1 MITLAQLFRPADFVR
16 KEVRM
21 NRLLSSLVSFSLI
34 TMAALL
40 FCCDVS
46 GQAAPAVQTV
56 VPCPQDSGSG
66 RPTLRRRQP
75 TPDNSTP
82 PEVVQTQVTAE
93 SVDSGPTA
101 AGSSSGN
108 ASVAVTVN
116 FEGLHAFA
124 ESDVLKTF
132 RERRVQFSADGASD
146 HDVVEKAV
154 AVLKDLYQSRGY
166 EQVMIDTR
174 RNEVSPTITFL
185 IHEGPRFQVAEIAFE
200 GNRIF
205 SSQEL
210 ATRMREYLERYESSR
225 SGYDA
230 ELFDYCRHK
239 LTNLVRSRGYLQA
252 KFGEP
257 KKEVRGQALV
267 VTMLVDE
274 GKLYRMGEM
283 SVGGASAVSSQQV
296 RAMIDLQSG
305 QIANGEL
312 LSKNVYEDLKKVYGE
327 LGYIQYTA
335 EITPEFEPISP
346 GEGVVN
352 FKIEID
358 EGPRFW
364 VRAVKFVGDD
374 LPRPEL
380 KSLLLIR
387 EGAVFNQR
395 LFEDSVKS
403 LNATGLFE
411 FVDKDKDVDFRSN
424 EEEGSLDLM
433 IKLKRKGS

>member
-1 MITLAQLFRPADFVR
+1 MT
-16 KEVRM
+16 
-21 NRLLSSLVSFSLI
+21 RLVSSLVSFSLI

-56 VPCPQDSGSG
+56 VPGPQDSGSG

-75 TPDNSTP
+75 TPGNSTP

-101 AGSSSGN
+101 ARSSSGN

-116 FEGLHAFA
+116 FEGLHALA
-124 ESDVLKTF
+124 ESEVLKTF
-132 RERRVQFSADGASD
+132 RERRVQFSADGAPD

-174 RNEVSPTITFL
+174 RDEISPTVTFL
-185 IHEGPRFQVAEIAFE
+185 INEGPRFQIAEIVFE

-210 ATRMREYLERYESSR
+210 ATRMREYLEQYELSR

-230 ELFDYCRHK
+230 EIFDYCRHK
-239 LTNLVRSRGYLQA
+239 LTNFVRSKGYLQA
-252 KFGEP
+252 KFSEP
-257 KKEVRGQALV
+257 KKEVRGQAFV
-267 VTMLVDE
+267 ITMSVDE
-274 GKLYRMGEM
+274 GRLYRMGQLSIE
-283 SVGGASAVSSQQV
+283 GTSAVSSQQV

-305 QIANGEL
+305 QITNGEL
-312 LSKNVYEDLKKVYGE
+312 LSKNLYEDLKQVYGE

-335 EITPEFEPISP
+335 EITPQFELISP

-352 FKIEID
+352 FKIDIE
-358 EGPRFW
+358 EGPRFR
-364 VRAVKFVGDD
+364 VRALGFIGGD

-387 EGAVFNQR
+387 EGAIFNQR
-395 LFEDSVKS
+395 LFEESVNR
-403 LNATGLFE
+403 LNATGMFE
-411 FVDKDKDVDFRSN
+411 FVDKDRDVDFSSN
-424 EEEGSLDLM
+424 EEEGTLDLM